1 MNNTWPVI
9 DMTAT
14 GMNIARLRRNA
25 GLTVKDLQG
34 VFGFTTPQAIYK
46 WQRGTAM
53 PTVDNLVV
61 LAAVFGVMIDDIL
74 VYTNNF
80 CTQITA

>member
-1 MNNTWPVI
+1 MNIWPVI

-14 GMNIARLRRNA
+14 GQNIVRLRKRA
-25 GLTVKDLQG
+25 ELTVKDLQDI
-34 VFGFTTPQAIYK
+34 FGFATPQAIYK

-53 PTVDNLVV
+53 PTLDNIAV

-74 VYTNNF
+74 VF
-80 CTQITA
+80 EDCVQQRVSA